1 MFLVKKISVVI
12 VVLICFLACSQESF
26 IKLQKKAQEQ
36 ENDGSK
42 RPSYVDS
49 DYEVFSETIFLQN
62 MVYQPIEERNAF
74 FQLTK
79 DGDDSF
85 NPETSVI
92 LLNEPSDNNEKNP
105 PLYQNDPNNNA
116 NNEKNP
122 PLYQNDPNNNANN
135 EKNPPLYQNDP
146 NNNAN
151 NEKSPFLYKPKR
163 KAKNPKLIE
172 YSQQDFYPLK
182 NGDIMMSKEGDQW
195 LIEIK
200 SKALKRFLKD
210 QNDKD
215 RQIQTFTF
223 NDTKTQIAQFKGKIS
238 SYVYTTNDSD
248 LSLRPFYE
256 SFLLEKKSDDLYMVD
271 KALDAIEVS
280 KCQMVLKKHS
290 TDKLDSQHKAISID
304 LDFKKERFKSDTELF
319 LECQS

>member
-1 MFLVKKISVVI
+1 MFLVKKIGVVV
-12 VVLICFLACSQESF
+12 VVLIGFLACSQERF
-26 IKLQKKAQEQ
+26 IQLQKKAQEQ

-62 MVYQPIEERNAF
+62 MVYQPIKERDAF
-74 FQLTK
+74 AQLTK
-79 DGDDSF
+79 DEDDSF
-85 NPETSVI
+85 NPEISVI
-92 LLNEPSDNNEKNP
+92 LLNEPSDNDTKSP
-105 PLYQNDPNNNA
+105 PLNQNESNNNTA
-116 NNEKNP
+116 SNDTKN
-122 PLYQNDPNNNANN
+122 
-135 EKNPPLYQNDP
+135 
-146 NNNAN
+146 
-151 NEKSPFLYKPKR
+151 PFLYKPKR
-163 KAKNPKLIE
+163 KTKDPKLIE
-172 YSQQDFYPLK
+172 YSQQNFYPLK
-182 NGDIMMSKEGDQW
+182 DGDIIMSKEGDQW

-238 SYVYTTNDSD
+238 SYVYTTNNSN

-256 SFLLEKKSDDLYMVD
+256 SFLLEKKSDDLYTIGAIGD
-271 KALDAIEVS
+271 KALDAIEIH

>member
-1 MFLVKKISVVI
+1 MFLVKKIGVVV
-12 VVLICFLACSQESF
+12 VVLIGFLACSQERF
-26 IKLQKKAQEQ
+26 IQLQKKAQEQ

-62 MVYQPIEERNAF
+62 MVHQPIKERDAF
-74 FQLTK
+74 AQPTK
-79 DGDDSF
+79 DEDDSF
-85 NPETSVI
+85 SPETSVI
-92 LLNEPSDNNEKNP
+92 LLNEPSDNDTKSP
-105 PLYQNDPNNNA
+105 PLNQNESNNNTSTA
-116 NNEKNP
+116 SNDTKN
-122 PLYQNDPNNNANN
+122 
-135 EKNPPLYQNDP
+135 
-146 NNNAN
+146 
-151 NEKSPFLYKPKR
+151 PFLYKPKR
-163 KAKNPKLIE
+163 KTKDPKLIE
-172 YSQQDFYPLK
+172 YSQQNFYPLK
-182 NGDIMMSKEGDQW
+182 DGDIMMSKEGDQW

-200 SKALKRFLKD
+200 SKSLKRFLKD
-210 QNDKD
+210 QNNKD

-238 SYVYTTNDSD
+238 SYVYTTNNSN
-248 LSLRPFYE
+248 LSLRPFYK
-256 SFLLEKKSDDLYMVD
+256 SFLLEKKSDDFYMIGAIGD
-271 KALDAIEVS
+271 KALDAIEIH

>member
-12 VVLICFLACSQESF
+12 MILICFLACSQERF

-79 DGDDSF
+79 DGNDSF

-92 LLNEPSDNNEKNP
+92 LLNEPSDNDTKNP
-105 PLYQNDPNNNA
+105 PLYQNN
-116 NNEKNP
+116 
-122 PLYQNDPNNNANN
+122 
-135 EKNPPLYQNDP
+135 P

-182 NGDIMMSKEGDQW
+182 DGDIIMSKEGDQW
-195 LIEIK
+195 LVEIK

-256 SFLLEKKSDDLYMVD
+256 SFLLEKKSDDFYTIGAIGD
-271 KALDAIEVS
+271 KALDAIEIS

-319 LECQS
+319 LECLKES

>member
-1 MFLVKKISVVI
+1 MFLVKKIGVVV
-12 VVLICFLACSQESF
+12 VVLIGFLACSQERF
-26 IKLQKKAQEQ
+26 IQLQKKAQEQ

-62 MVYQPIEERNAF
+62 MVHQPIKERDAF
-74 FQLTK
+74 VQLTK

-85 NPETSVI
+85 SPETSVI
-92 LLNEPSDNNEKNP
+92 LLDEPSDNDTKNP
-105 PLYQNDPNNNA
+105 PLNQNESNNNTA
-116 NNEKNP
+116 SNDTKN
-122 PLYQNDPNNNANN
+122 
-135 EKNPPLYQNDP
+135 
-146 NNNAN
+146 
-151 NEKSPFLYKPKR
+151 PFLYKPKR
-163 KAKNPKLIE
+163 KTKDPKLIE
-172 YSQQDFYPLK
+172 YSQQNFYPLK
-182 NGDIMMSKEGDQW
+182 DGDIVMSKEGDQW

-238 SYVYTTNDSD
+238 SYVYTTNNSN

-256 SFLLEKKSDDLYMVD
+256 SFLLEKKSDDFYMIGAIGD
-271 KALDAIEVS
+271 KALDAIEIH

>member
-1 MFLVKKISVVI
+1 MFLVKKIGVVV
-12 VVLICFLACSQESF
+12 VVLIGFLACSQERF
-26 IKLQKKAQEQ
+26 IQLQKKAQEQ

-62 MVYQPIEERNAF
+62 MVHQPIKERDAF
-74 FQLTK
+74 AQLTK

-92 LLNEPSDNNEKNP
+92 LLDEPSDNDTKNP
-105 PLYQNDPNNNA
+105 PLNQNEPDNNTASNDT
-116 NNEKNP
+116 KN
-122 PLYQNDPNNNANN
+122 
-135 EKNPPLYQNDP
+135 
-146 NNNAN
+146 
-151 NEKSPFLYKPKR
+151 PFLYKPKR
-163 KAKNPKLIE
+163 KTKDPKLIE
-172 YSQQDFYPLK
+172 YSQQNFYPLK
-182 NGDIMMSKEGDQW
+182 DGDIMMSKEGDQW

-238 SYVYTTNDSD
+238 SYVYTTNNSN

-256 SFLLEKKSDDLYMVD
+256 SFLLEKKSDDFYTIGAIGD
-271 KALDAIEVS
+271 KALDAIEIQ

>member
-1 MFLVKKISVVI
+1 MFLVKKIGVVV
-12 VVLICFLACSQESF
+12 VVLIGFLACSQERF
-26 IKLQKKAQEQ
+26 IQLQKKAQEQ

-62 MVYQPIEERNAF
+62 MVHQPIKERDAF
-74 FQLTK
+74 AQLTK

-92 LLNEPSDNNEKNP
+92 LLNEPSDNDTKNP
-105 PLYQNDPNNNA
+105 PLNQNEPDNNTASNDV
-116 NNEKNP
+116 KN
-122 PLYQNDPNNNANN
+122 
-135 EKNPPLYQNDP
+135 
-146 NNNAN
+146 
-151 NEKSPFLYKPKR
+151 PFLYKPKR
-163 KAKNPKLIE
+163 KTKDPKLIE
-172 YSQQDFYPLK
+172 YSQQNFYPLK
-182 NGDIMMSKEGDQW
+182 DGDIMISKEGDQW

-238 SYVYTTNDSD
+238 SYVYTTNNSN

-256 SFLLEKKSDDLYMVD
+256 SFLLEKKSDDLYMIGAIGD
-271 KALDAIEVS
+271 KALDAIEIS

>member
-1 MFLVKKISVVI
+1 MFLVKKIGVVV
-12 VVLICFLACSQESF
+12 VVLIGFLACSQERF
-26 IKLQKKAQEQ
+26 IQLQKKAQEQ

-62 MVYQPIEERNAF
+62 MVHQPIKERDAF
-74 FQLTK
+74 AQLTK
-79 DGDDSF
+79 DEDDSF

-92 LLNEPSDNNEKNP
+92 LLNEPSDNDTKNP
-105 PLYQNDPNNNA
+105 PLNQNESNNNA
-116 NNEKNP
+116 ASNDTKN
-122 PLYQNDPNNNANN
+122 
-135 EKNPPLYQNDP
+135 
-146 NNNAN
+146 
-151 NEKSPFLYKPKR
+151 PFLYKPKR
-163 KAKNPKLIE
+163 KTKDPKLIE
-172 YSQQDFYPLK
+172 YSQQNFYPLK
-182 NGDIMMSKEGDQW
+182 DGDIIMSKEGDQW

-200 SKALKRFLKD
+200 SKSLKRFLKD

-238 SYVYTTNDSD
+238 SYVYTTNNSN

-256 SFLLEKKSDDLYMVD
+256 SFLLEKKSDDFYTIGAIGD
-271 KALDAIEVS
+271 KALDAIEIQ

>member
-12 VVLICFLACSQESF
+12 MILICFLACSQERF

-62 MVYQPIEERNAF
+62 MVYQPTEERDSFA
-74 FQLTK
+74 QLTK
-79 DGDDSF
+79 DENDSF

-92 LLNEPSDNNEKNP
+92 LLNESSD
-105 PLYQNDPNNNA
+105 
-116 NNEKNP
+116 
-122 PLYQNDPNNNANN
+122 NN

-163 KAKNPKLIE
+163 KTKNPKLIE

-182 NGDIMMSKEGDQW
+182 NGDIVMSKEGDQW
-195 LIEIK
+195 LVEIK

-256 SFLLEKKSDDLYMVD
+256 SFLLEKKSDDFYTIGAIGD
-271 KALDAIEVS
+271 KALGAIEIS

>member
-12 VVLICFLACSQESF
+12 MILVCFLACSQESF
-26 IKLQKKAQEQ
+26 IKMQKKAQEQ

-79 DGDDSF
+79 DEDDSF

-105 PLYQNDPNNNA
+105 PSYPNDPNNNEDNA
-116 NNEKNP
+116 NNEKN
-122 PLYQNDPNNNANN
+122 
-135 EKNPPLYQNDP
+135 
-146 NNNAN
+146 
-151 NEKSPFLYKPKR
+151 PFLYKPKR
-163 KAKNPKLIE
+163 KTKNPKLIE

-182 NGDIMMSKEGDQW
+182 DGDIMMSKEGDQW
-195 LIEIK
+195 LVEIK

-256 SFLLEKKSDDLYMVD
+256 SFLLEKKSDDLYTIGD

-319 LECQS
+319 LECLKES

>member
-1 MFLVKKISVVI
+1 M
-12 VVLICFLACSQESF
+12 VLIGFLACSQERF
-26 IKLQKKAQEQ
+26 IQLQKKAQEQ

-62 MVYQPIEERNAF
+62 MVHQPIEKRDAF
-74 FQLTK
+74 AQLTK

-92 LLNEPSDNNEKNP
+92 LLDEPSDNDTKSP
-105 PLYQNDPNNNA
+105 PLNQNESNNTASNDT
-116 NNEKNP
+116 KN
-122 PLYQNDPNNNANN
+122 
-135 EKNPPLYQNDP
+135 
-146 NNNAN
+146 
-151 NEKSPFLYKPKR
+151 PFLYKPKR
-163 KAKNPKLIE
+163 KTKDPKLIE
-172 YSQQDFYPLK
+172 YSQQNFYPLK
-182 NGDIMMSKEGDQW
+182 DGDIIMSKEGDQW

-238 SYVYTTNDSD
+238 SYVYTTNNSN

-256 SFLLEKKSDDLYMVD
+256 SFLLEKKSDDFYTIGAIGD
-271 KALDAIEVS
+271 KALDAIEIH

>member
-1 MFLVKKISVVI
+1 MFLVKKIGVVV
-12 VVLICFLACSQESF
+12 VVLIGFLACSQERF
-26 IKLQKKAQEQ
+26 IQLQKKAQEQ

-49 DYEVFSETIFLQN
+49 DYEVFSETIFLKN
-62 MVYQPIEERNAF
+62 MVHQPIKERDAF
-74 FQLTK
+74 IQPTK
-79 DGDDSF
+79 DEDDSF
-85 NPETSVI
+85 SPETSVI
-92 LLNEPSDNNEKNP
+92 LLNEPSDNDTKNP
-105 PLYQNDPNNNA
+105 PLNQNEFNNTASNDI
-116 NNEKNP
+116 KN
-122 PLYQNDPNNNANN
+122 
-135 EKNPPLYQNDP
+135 
-146 NNNAN
+146 
-151 NEKSPFLYKPKR
+151 PFLYKPKR
-163 KAKNPKLIE
+163 KTKDPKLIE
-172 YSQQDFYPLK
+172 YSQQNFYPLK
-182 NGDIMMSKEGDQW
+182 DGDIMMSKEGDQW
-195 LIEIK
+195 LIKIK

-238 SYVYTTNDSD
+238 SYVYTTNNSD

-256 SFLLEKKSDDLYMVD
+256 SFLLEKKSDDLYTTGD
-271 KALDAIEVS
+271 KALDAIEIQ

>member
-1 MFLVKKISVVI
+1 MFLVKKIGVVI
-12 VVLICFLACSQESF
+12 MILICFLACSQERF
-26 IKLQKKAQEQ
+26 IQLQKKAQEQ

-62 MVYQPIEERNAF
+62 MVYQPTEERDSFA
-74 FQLTK
+74 QLTK
-79 DGDDSF
+79 DENDSF

-116 NNEKNP
+116 NNEK
-122 PLYQNDPNNNANN
+122 
-135 EKNPPLYQNDP
+135 
-146 NNNAN
+146 
-151 NEKSPFLYKPKR
+151 SPFLYKPKR
-163 KAKNPKLIE
+163 KTKNPKLIE
-172 YSQQDFYPLK
+172 YSQQNFYPLK
-182 NGDIMMSKEGDQW
+182 DGDIIMSKEGDQW
-195 LIEIK
+195 LVEIK

-256 SFLLEKKSDDLYMVD
+256 SFLLEKKSDDFYTIGAIGD
-271 KALDAIEVS
+271 KALDAIEIS

>member
-1 MFLVKKISVVI
+1 MFLVKKIGVVI
-12 VVLICFLACSQESF
+12 MILIGFLACSQERF

-49 DYEVFSETIFLQN
+49 DYEVFSETIFLKN
-62 MVYQPIEERNAF
+62 MVYQPIEERDAF
-74 FQLTK
+74 AQLTK
-79 DGDDSF
+79 DENDSF

-92 LLNEPSDNNEKNP
+92 LLNEPSDNDTKNP
-105 PLYQNDPNNNA
+105 PLNQNESNTNTA
-116 NNEKNP
+116 NNDTKN
-122 PLYQNDPNNNANN
+122 
-135 EKNPPLYQNDP
+135 
-146 NNNAN
+146 
-151 NEKSPFLYKPKR
+151 PFLYKPKR
-163 KAKNPKLIE
+163 KTKNPKLIE
-172 YSQQDFYPLK
+172 YSQQNFYPLK
-182 NGDIMMSKEGDQW
+182 DGDIVMSKEGDQW

-256 SFLLEKKSDDLYMVD
+256 SFLLEKKSDDFYTIGAIGD
-271 KALDAIEVS
+271 KALDAIEIS

>member
-1 MFLVKKISVVI
+1 
-12 VVLICFLACSQESF
+12 VVLIGFLACSQERF
-26 IKLQKKAQEQ
+26 IQLQKKAQEQ

-62 MVYQPIEERNAF
+62 MVYQPTEERDSFA
-74 FQLTK
+74 QLTK
-79 DGDDSF
+79 DENDSF

-92 LLNEPSDNNEKNP
+92 LLNEPSDSDTKNP
-105 PLYQNDPNNNA
+105 PLNQNESNTNTA
-116 NNEKNP
+116 NNDTKN
-122 PLYQNDPNNNANN
+122 
-135 EKNPPLYQNDP
+135 
-146 NNNAN
+146 
-151 NEKSPFLYKPKR
+151 PFLYKPKR
-163 KAKNPKLIE
+163 KTKDPKLIE
-172 YSQQDFYPLK
+172 YSQQNFYPLK
-182 NGDIMMSKEGDQW
+182 DGDIMMSKEGDQW

-238 SYVYTTNDSD
+238 SYVYTTNNSD

-256 SFLLEKKSDDLYMVD
+256 SFLLEKKSDDFYTIGD
-271 KALDAIEVS
+271 KALDAIEIS

-304 LDFKKERFKSDTELF
+304 LDFKKERFKSNTELF

>member
-1 MFLVKKISVVI
+1 MFLVKKIGVVV
-12 VVLICFLACSQESF
+12 VVLMCFLACSQERF
-26 IKLQKKAQEQ
+26 IQLQKKAQEQ

-62 MVYQPIEERNAF
+62 MVYQPTEERDTFA
-74 FQLTK
+74 QLTK

-92 LLNEPSDNNEKNP
+92 LLNEPSDNDTKNP
-105 PLYQNDPNNNA
+105 PLYPNESNNNTA
-116 NNEKNP
+116 NNDTKN
-122 PLYQNDPNNNANN
+122 
-135 EKNPPLYQNDP
+135 
-146 NNNAN
+146 
-151 NEKSPFLYKPKR
+151 PFLYKPKR
-163 KAKNPKLIE
+163 KTKNPKLIE
-172 YSQQDFYPLK
+172 YSQQNFYPLK
-182 NGDIMMSKEGDQW
+182 NGDIIMSKEGDQW
-195 LIEIK
+195 LIEIQ

-238 SYVYTTNDSD
+238 SYVYTTNNSD
-248 LSLRPFYE
+248 LSLRPFYK
-256 SFLLEKKSDDLYMVD
+256 SFLLEKKSDDFYTIGAD
-271 KALDAIEVS
+271 KALDTIEIQ

>member
-1 MFLVKKISVVI
+1 M
-12 VVLICFLACSQESF
+12 VLMCFLACSQERF
-26 IKLQKKAQEQ
+26 IQLQKKAQEQ

-62 MVYQPIEERNAF
+62 MVYQPTEEKNAF
-74 FQLTK
+74 AQLTK
-79 DGDDSF
+79 DEDNSF

-92 LLNEPSDNNEKNP
+92 LLNEPSGNDTKNP
-105 PLYQNDPNNNA
+105 PLYQNESNNNTA
-116 NNEKNP
+116 NNDTKN
-122 PLYQNDPNNNANN
+122 
-135 EKNPPLYQNDP
+135 
-146 NNNAN
+146 
-151 NEKSPFLYKPKR
+151 PFLYKPKR
-163 KAKNPKLIE
+163 KTKDPKLIE
-172 YSQQDFYPLK
+172 YSQQNFYPLK
-182 NGDIMMSKEGDQW
+182 DGDIVMSKEGDQW
-195 LIEIK
+195 LVEIK

-238 SYVYTTNDSD
+238 SYVYTTNNSD

-256 SFLLEKKSDDLYMVD
+256 SFLLEKKSGDFYTIGAIGD
-271 KALDAIEVS
+271 KALDAIEIS

>member
-1 MFLVKKISVVI
+1 M
-12 VVLICFLACSQESF
+12 VLIGFLACSQERF
-26 IKLQKKAQEQ
+26 IQLQKKAQEQ

-62 MVYQPIEERNAF
+62 MVHHPIKERDAFVQP
-74 FQLTK
+74 TK

-92 LLNEPSDNNEKNP
+92 LLDEPSDNDTKNP
-105 PLYQNDPNNNA
+105 PLNQNESNNNTA
-116 NNEKNP
+116 SNDTKN
-122 PLYQNDPNNNANN
+122 
-135 EKNPPLYQNDP
+135 
-146 NNNAN
+146 
-151 NEKSPFLYKPKR
+151 PFLYKPKR
-163 KAKNPKLIE
+163 KTKDPKFIE
-172 YSQQDFYPLK
+172 YSQQNFYPLK
-182 NGDIMMSKEGDQW
+182 DGDIMMSKEGDQW
-195 LIEIK
+195 LIKIK

-210 QNDKD
+210 QNNKD

-238 SYVYTTNDSD
+238 SYVYTTNNSN

-256 SFLLEKKSDDLYMVD
+256 SFLLEKKSDDLYMIGAIGD
-271 KALDAIEVS
+271 KALDAIEIQ

>member
-1 MFLVKKISVVI
+1 M
-12 VVLICFLACSQESF
+12 VLIGFLACSQERF
-26 IKLQKKAQEQ
+26 IQLQKKAQEQ

-62 MVYQPIEERNAF
+62 MVYQPTEERDAF
-74 FQLTK
+74 AQLTK
-79 DGDDSF
+79 NENDSF

-105 PLYQNDPNNNA
+105 PLYPNDPHNNTNNA
-116 NNEKNP
+116 NNDTKN
-122 PLYQNDPNNNANN
+122 
-135 EKNPPLYQNDP
+135 
-146 NNNAN
+146 
-151 NEKSPFLYKPKR
+151 PFLYKPKR
-163 KAKNPKLIE
+163 KTKNPKLIE

-182 NGDIMMSKEGDQW
+182 NGDIVMSKQGDQW
-195 LIEIK
+195 LIEIQ

-238 SYVYTTNDSD
+238 SYVYTTNNSD

-256 SFLLEKKSDDLYMVD
+256 SFLLEKKSDDFYTIGAIGD
-271 KALDAIEVS
+271 KALDAIEIS

>member
-12 VVLICFLACSQESF
+12 MILICFLACSQERF

-36 ENDGSK
+36 ENDGSQ

-74 FQLTK
+74 FQLTNDEDNDPK
-79 DGDDSF
+79 
-85 NPETSVI
+85 ETSVI
-92 LLNEPSDNNEKNP
+92 LLNEPSDN
-105 PLYQNDPNNNA
+105 DT
-116 NNEKNP
+116 
-122 PLYQNDPNNNANN
+122 
-135 EKNPPLYQNDP
+135 KNPPLYQNDP

-163 KAKNPKLIE
+163 KTKNPKLIE

-182 NGDIMMSKEGDQW
+182 DGDIVMSKEGDQW

-238 SYVYTTNDSD
+238 SYVYTTNNSD
-248 LSLRPFYE
+248 LSLRPFYK
-256 SFLLEKKSDDLYMVD
+256 SFLLEKKSDDFYTIGAIGD
-271 KALDAIEVS
+271 KALDAIEIS

>member
-1 MFLVKKISVVI
+1 MFLVKKIGVVV
-12 VVLICFLACSQESF
+12 VVLIGFLACSQERF
-26 IKLQKKAQEQ
+26 IQLQKKAQEQ

-62 MVYQPIEERNAF
+62 MVHQPIKERDAF
-74 FQLTK
+74 AQLTK

-92 LLNEPSDNNEKNP
+92 LLNEPSDNDTKNP
-105 PLYQNDPNNNA
+105 PLNQNESNNNA
-116 NNEKNP
+116 ASNDTKN
-122 PLYQNDPNNNANN
+122 
-135 EKNPPLYQNDP
+135 
-146 NNNAN
+146 
-151 NEKSPFLYKPKR
+151 PFLYKPKR
-163 KAKNPKLIE
+163 KTKDPKLIE
-172 YSQQDFYPLK
+172 YSQQNFYPLK
-182 NGDIMMSKEGDQW
+182 DGDIMMSKEGDQW

-215 RQIQTFTF
+215 RQIQTFIF

-238 SYVYTTNDSD
+238 SYVYTTNNSN

-256 SFLLEKKSDDLYMVD
+256 SFLLEKKSDDFYTMIGD
-271 KALDAIEVS
+271 KALDAIEIQ

>member
-1 MFLVKKISVVI
+1 M
-12 VVLICFLACSQESF
+12 CFLACSQESF
-26 IKLQKKAQEQ
+26 IKMQKKAQEQ

-62 MVYQPIEERNAF
+62 MVYQPTKERDSFA
-74 FQLTK
+74 QLTK
-79 DGDDSF
+79 DENDSF

-92 LLNEPSDNNEKNP
+92 LLNEPSDNDTKNP
-105 PLYQNDPNNNA
+105 PLYQNESNTNTA
-116 NNEKNP
+116 NNDTKN
-122 PLYQNDPNNNANN
+122 
-135 EKNPPLYQNDP
+135 
-146 NNNAN
+146 
-151 NEKSPFLYKPKR
+151 PFLYKPKR
-163 KAKNPKLIE
+163 KTKNPKLIE
-172 YSQQDFYPLK
+172 YSQQNFYPLK
-182 NGDIMMSKEGDQW
+182 DGDIVMSKEGDQW

-238 SYVYTTNDSD
+238 SYVYTTNNSD

-256 SFLLEKKSDDLYMVD
+256 SFLLEKKSDDFYTIGAD
-271 KALDAIEVS
+271 KALDAIEIS

>member
-1 MFLVKKISVVI
+1 MFLVKKIGVVV
-12 VVLICFLACSQESF
+12 VVLICFLACSQERF

-79 DGDDSF
+79 DENDSF

-92 LLNEPSDNNEKNP
+92 LLNESSD
-105 PLYQNDPNNNA
+105 
-116 NNEKNP
+116 
-122 PLYQNDPNNNANN
+122 NN

-163 KAKNPKLIE
+163 KTKNPKLIE
-172 YSQQDFYPLK
+172 YSQQNFYPLK
-182 NGDIMMSKEGDQW
+182 DGDIIMSKEGDQW
-195 LIEIK
+195 LVEIK

-256 SFLLEKKSDDLYMVD
+256 SFLLEKKSDDLYTIGD
-271 KALDAIEVS
+271 KALDTIEVS

>member
-1 MFLVKKISVVI
+1 MFLVKKIGVVV
-12 VVLICFLACSQESF
+12 VVLIGFLACSQERF
-26 IKLQKKAQEQ
+26 IQLQKKAQEQ

-62 MVYQPIEERNAF
+62 MVHQPIKERDAF
-74 FQLTK
+74 AQLTK
-79 DGDDSF
+79 DEDDSF

-92 LLNEPSDNNEKNP
+92 LLDEPSDNDTKNP
-105 PLYQNDPNNNA
+105 PLNQNESNNNTA
-116 NNEKNP
+116 SNDTKN
-122 PLYQNDPNNNANN
+122 
-135 EKNPPLYQNDP
+135 
-146 NNNAN
+146 
-151 NEKSPFLYKPKR
+151 PFLYKPKR
-163 KAKNPKLIE
+163 KIKDPKLIE
-172 YSQQDFYPLK
+172 YSQQNFYPLK
-182 NGDIMMSKEGDQW
+182 DGDIIMSKEGDQW

-238 SYVYTTNDSD
+238 SYVYTTNNSD

-256 SFLLEKKSDDLYMVD
+256 SFLLEKKSDNLYMIGD
-271 KALDAIEVS
+271 KALDAIEIS

>member
-1 MFLVKKISVVI
+1 MFLVKKIGVVI
-12 VVLICFLACSQESF
+12 VVLVGFLACSQERF
-26 IKLQKKAQEQ
+26 IQLQKKAQEQ

-62 MVYQPIEERNAF
+62 MVYQPTEERDSFA
-74 FQLTK
+74 QLTK
-79 DGDDSF
+79 DENDSF
-85 NPETSVI
+85 NPENSVI
-92 LLNEPSDNNEKNP
+92 LLNEPSDNSETLYPNESHN
-105 PLYQNDPNNNA
+105 NTNNA
-116 NNEKNP
+116 NNDTKN
-122 PLYQNDPNNNANN
+122 
-135 EKNPPLYQNDP
+135 
-146 NNNAN
+146 
-151 NEKSPFLYKPKR
+151 PFLYKPKR
-163 KAKNPKLIE
+163 KTKNPKLIE

-182 NGDIMMSKEGDQW
+182 NGDIIMSKEGDQW
-195 LIEIK
+195 LIEIQ

-256 SFLLEKKSDDLYMVD
+256 SFLLEKKSDNVYTIEN
-271 KALDAIEVS
+271 KALDTMEIS

>member
-1 MFLVKKISVVI
+1 MFLVKKIGVVI
-12 VVLICFLACSQESF
+12 MILICFLACSQERF

-62 MVYQPIEERNAF
+62 MVYQPIEEKDSFA
-74 FQLTK
+74 QLTK
-79 DGDDSF
+79 DENDSFDPSF

-92 LLNEPSDNNEKNP
+92 LLNESSDNDTKNP
-105 PLYQNDPNNNA
+105 PLYQNESNTNTA
-116 NNEKNP
+116 NNDTKN
-122 PLYQNDPNNNANN
+122 
-135 EKNPPLYQNDP
+135 
-146 NNNAN
+146 
-151 NEKSPFLYKPKR
+151 PFLYKKR

-182 NGDIMMSKEGDQW
+182 NGDIIMSKEGDQW
-195 LIEIK
+195 LVEIK

-271 KALDAIEVS
+271 KALDAIEIS

>member
-1 MFLVKKISVVI
+1 MFLVKKIGVVV
-12 VVLICFLACSQESF
+12 VVLIGFLACSQERF
-26 IKLQKKAQEQ
+26 IQLQKKAQEQ

-49 DYEVFSETIFLQN
+49 DHEVFSETIFLKN
-62 MVYQPIEERNAF
+62 MVYQPTEERDSFA
-74 FQLTK
+74 QLTK
-79 DGDDSF
+79 DEDDSFNPSF

-92 LLNEPSDNNEKNP
+92 LLNEPSDNDTKNP
-105 PLYQNDPNNNA
+105 PSYPNDSNNNA

-122 PLYQNDPNNNANN
+122 
-135 EKNPPLYQNDP
+135 
-146 NNNAN
+146 
-151 NEKSPFLYKPKR
+151 FLYKPKR
-163 KAKNPKLIE
+163 KTKNPKLIE
-172 YSQQDFYPLK
+172 YSQQNFYPLK
-182 NGDIMMSKEGDQW
+182 DGDIMMSKEGDQW

-238 SYVYTTNDSD
+238 SYVYTTNNSD

-256 SFLLEKKSDDLYMVD
+256 SFLLEKKSDDLYTIGAD
-271 KALDAIEVS
+271 KALDAIEIS
-280 KCQMVLKKHS
+280 NCQMVLKKHS

-319 LECQS
+319 LECLKES

>member
-1 MFLVKKISVVI
+1 MFLVKKIGVVV
-12 VVLICFLACSQESF
+12 VVLIGFLACSQERF
-26 IKLQKKAQEQ
+26 IQLQKKVQEQ

-49 DYEVFSETIFLQN
+49 DYEVFSETIFLKN
-62 MVYQPIEERNAF
+62 MVYQPIKERDAF
-74 FQLTK
+74 AQLTK

-92 LLNEPSDNNEKNP
+92 LLNEPSDNDTKNP
-105 PLYQNDPNNNA
+105 PLNQNESNNNTA
-116 NNEKNP
+116 NNDTKN
-122 PLYQNDPNNNANN
+122 
-135 EKNPPLYQNDP
+135 
-146 NNNAN
+146 
-151 NEKSPFLYKPKR
+151 PFLYKPKR
-163 KAKNPKLIE
+163 KTKDPKLIE
-172 YSQQDFYPLK
+172 YSQQNFYPLK
-182 NGDIMMSKEGDQW
+182 DGDIMMSKEGDQW

-238 SYVYTTNDSD
+238 SYVYTTNNSG

-256 SFLLEKKSDDLYMVD
+256 SFLLEKKSDDFYMIGAIGD
-271 KALDAIEVS
+271 KALDAIEIQ

>member
-1 MFLVKKISVVI
+1 MI
-12 VVLICFLACSQESF
+12 LICFLACSQERF
-26 IKLQKKAQEQ
+26 IQLQKKAQEQ
-36 ENDGSK
+36 ENDGSQ

-49 DYEVFSETIFLQN
+49 DYEVFSETIFLKN
-62 MVYQPIEERNAF
+62 MVYQPTEERDSFAQLTEERDSF
-74 FQLTK
+74 AQLTK
-79 DGDDSF
+79 DENDSF

-92 LLNEPSDNNEKNP
+92 LLNEPSGNDTKNP
-105 PLYQNDPNNNA
+105 PLYPNDPNNN
-116 NNEKNP
+116 
-122 PLYQNDPNNNANN
+122 DDNANN
-135 EKNPPLYQNDP
+135 DIKN
-146 NNNAN
+146 
-151 NEKSPFLYKPKR
+151 PFLYKPKR
-163 KAKNPKLIE
+163 KTKNPKLIE
-172 YSQQDFYPLK
+172 YSQQDFYSLK
-182 NGDIMMSKEGDQW
+182 NGDIVMSKEGDQW
-195 LIEIK
+195 LVEIK

-238 SYVYTTNDSD
+238 SYVYTTNNSD
-248 LSLRPFYE
+248 LSLRPFYK
-256 SFLLEKKSDDLYMVD
+256 SFLLEKKSDNLYTIGD
-271 KALDAIEVS
+271 KALDAIEIS

>member
-1 MFLVKKISVVI
+1 MFLVKKISVVV

-79 DGDDSF
+79 DEDDSF

-122 PLYQNDPNNNANN
+122 
-135 EKNPPLYQNDP
+135 
-146 NNNAN
+146 
-151 NEKSPFLYKPKR
+151 FLYKPKR
-163 KAKNPKLIE
+163 KTKNPKLIE

-182 NGDIMMSKEGDQW
+182 NGDIIMSREGDQW
-195 LIEIK
+195 LVEIQ

-238 SYVYTTNDSD
+238 SYVYTTNDSG

-256 SFLLEKKSDDLYMVD
+256 SFLLEKKSDDLYTIGAIGD
-271 KALDAIEVS
+271 KALDAIEIS

>member
-1 MFLVKKISVVI
+1 MFLVKKIGVVI
-12 VVLICFLACSQESF
+12 MILICFLACSQERF

-79 DGDDSF
+79 DENDSF

-122 PLYQNDPNNNANN
+122 
-135 EKNPPLYQNDP
+135 
-146 NNNAN
+146 
-151 NEKSPFLYKPKR
+151 FLYKPKR

-172 YSQQDFYPLK
+172 YSQQNFYPLK
-182 NGDIMMSKEGDQW
+182 DGDIMMSKEGDQW
-195 LIEIK
+195 LVEIK

-256 SFLLEKKSDDLYMVD
+256 SFLLEKKSDDLYMIGD
-271 KALDAIEVS
+271 KALDAIEIS

-319 LECQS
+319 LECLKES

>member
-1 MFLVKKISVVI
+1 MFLVKKIGVVI
-12 VVLICFLACSQESF
+12 VVLIGFLACSQERF
-26 IKLQKKAQEQ
+26 IQLQKKAQEQ

-49 DYEVFSETIFLQN
+49 DYEVFSETIFLKN
-62 MVYQPIEERNAF
+62 MVYQPAEERNAF
-74 FQLTK
+74 AQLTK
-79 DGDDSF
+79 DEDDSF
-85 NPETSVI
+85 NPETSVV

-105 PLYQNDPNNNA
+105 PLNQNESNTNTA
-116 NNEKNP
+116 NNDTKN
-122 PLYQNDPNNNANN
+122 
-135 EKNPPLYQNDP
+135 
-146 NNNAN
+146 
-151 NEKSPFLYKPKR
+151 PFLYKPKR
-163 KAKNPKLIE
+163 KTKNPKLIE
-172 YSQQDFYPLK
+172 YSQQNFYPLK

-195 LIEIK
+195 LVEIK

-256 SFLLEKKSDDLYMVD
+256 SFLLEKKSDDLYTIGAIGD
-271 KALDAIEVS
+271 KALDAIEIS

>member
-1 MFLVKKISVVI
+1 MFLVKKIGVVI
-12 VVLICFLACSQESF
+12 MVLICFLACSQESF

-36 ENDGSK
+36 ENDGSQ

-62 MVYQPIEERNAF
+62 MVYQPTNERNAF
-74 FQLTK
+74 FQLTT
-79 DGDDSF
+79 DEDDSF

-92 LLNEPSDNNEKNP
+92 LLNEPSG
-105 PLYQNDPNNNA
+105 NDT
-116 NNEKNP
+116 
-122 PLYQNDPNNNANN
+122 
-135 EKNPPLYQNDP
+135 KNPPLYQNDP

-163 KAKNPKLIE
+163 KTKNPKLIE

-271 KALDAIEVS
+271 KALDAIEIS

>member
-1 MFLVKKISVVI
+1 MFLVKKIGVVV
-12 VVLICFLACSQESF
+12 VVLMCFLACSQERF
-26 IKLQKKAQEQ
+26 IQLQKKAQEQ

-62 MVYQPIEERNAF
+62 MVYQPAEERNAF
-74 FQLTK
+74 AQLTK

-85 NPETSVI
+85 NPETSVV
-92 LLNEPSDNNEKNP
+92 LLNEPSGNDTKNP
-105 PLYQNDPNNNA
+105 PLNQNESNNNTA
-116 NNEKNP
+116 NNDTKN
-122 PLYQNDPNNNANN
+122 
-135 EKNPPLYQNDP
+135 
-146 NNNAN
+146 
-151 NEKSPFLYKPKR
+151 PFLYKPKT
-163 KAKNPKLIE
+163 KTKDPKLIE

-182 NGDIMMSKEGDQW
+182 NGDIIMSKEGDQW
-195 LIEIK
+195 LVEIK
-200 SKALKRFLKD
+200 SKALKHFLKD

-256 SFLLEKKSDDLYMVD
+256 SFLLEKKSDDLYTIGAIGD
-271 KALDAIEVS
+271 KALDAIEIS

-319 LECQS
+319 LECLKES

>member
-1 MFLVKKISVVI
+1 MFLVKKIGVVI
-12 VVLICFLACSQESF
+12 MILICFLACSQERF

-62 MVYQPIEERNAF
+62 MVYQPTEERDSFA
-74 FQLTK
+74 QLTK
-79 DGDDSF
+79 DEDDSF

-92 LLNEPSDNNEKNP
+92 LLNEPSDNDTKNP
-105 PLYQNDPNNNA
+105 PLYPNESHNNTNNA

-122 PLYQNDPNNNANN
+122 
-135 EKNPPLYQNDP
+135 
-146 NNNAN
+146 
-151 NEKSPFLYKPKR
+151 FLYKKR

-172 YSQQDFYPLK
+172 YSQQNFYPLK
-182 NGDIMMSKEGDQW
+182 NGDIIMSKEGDQW

-256 SFLLEKKSDDLYMVD
+256 SFLLEKKSDDLYTIGD
-271 KALDAIEVS
+271 KALDAIEIS

>member
-1 MFLVKKISVVI
+1 MFLVKKIGVVI
-12 VVLICFLACSQESF
+12 MILVCFLACSQESF

-36 ENDGSK
+36 ENDGSQ

-62 MVYQPIEERNAF
+62 MVHQPIKERDAF
-74 FQLTK
+74 AQLTK
-79 DGDDSF
+79 DEYNSF

-92 LLNEPSDNNEKNP
+92 LLNEPSDDDTKNP
-105 PLYQNDPNNNA
+105 PLNQNESNNNTA
-116 NNEKNP
+116 NNDAKN
-122 PLYQNDPNNNANN
+122 
-135 EKNPPLYQNDP
+135 
-146 NNNAN
+146 
-151 NEKSPFLYKPKR
+151 PFLYKPKR
-163 KAKNPKLIE
+163 KTKDPKLIE
-172 YSQQDFYPLK
+172 YSQQNFYPLK
-182 NGDIMMSKEGDQW
+182 DGDIMMSKEGDQW

-238 SYVYTTNDSD
+238 SYVYTTNNSN

-256 SFLLEKKSDDLYMVD
+256 SFLLEKKSDDLYTIGD
-271 KALDAIEVS
+271 KVLDAIEIQ

>member
-1 MFLVKKISVVI
+1 MFLVKKIGVVV
-12 VVLICFLACSQESF
+12 VVLIGFLACSQERF
-26 IKLQKKAQEQ
+26 IQLQKKAQEQ

-49 DYEVFSETIFLQN
+49 DYEVFSETIFLKN
-62 MVYQPIEERNAF
+62 MVYQPMEERDSFA
-74 FQLTK
+74 QLTK

-92 LLNEPSDNNEKNP
+92 LLNEPSDNDTKNP
-105 PLYQNDPNNNA
+105 PLNQNESNTNTA
-116 NNEKNP
+116 NNDVKN
-122 PLYQNDPNNNANN
+122 
-135 EKNPPLYQNDP
+135 
-146 NNNAN
+146 
-151 NEKSPFLYKPKR
+151 PFLYKPKR
-163 KAKNPKLIE
+163 KTKDPKLIE
-172 YSQQDFYPLK
+172 YSQQNFYPLK
-182 NGDIMMSKEGDQW
+182 DGDIVMSREGDQW

-238 SYVYTTNDSD
+238 SYVYTTNNSN

-256 SFLLEKKSDDLYMVD
+256 SFLLEKKSDDFYTIGAD
-271 KALDAIEVS
+271 KALDAIEIQ

>member
-1 MFLVKKISVVI
+1 M
-12 VVLICFLACSQESF
+12 
-26 IKLQKKAQEQ
+26 QKKAQEQ

-62 MVYQPIEERNAF
+62 MVYQPTEERDSFA
-74 FQLTK
+74 QLTK
-79 DGDDSF
+79 DENDSF

-92 LLNEPSDNNEKNP
+92 LLNEPSDSDTKNP
-105 PLYQNDPNNNA
+105 PLYQNESNTNTA
-116 NNEKNP
+116 NNDTKN
-122 PLYQNDPNNNANN
+122 
-135 EKNPPLYQNDP
+135 
-146 NNNAN
+146 
-151 NEKSPFLYKPKR
+151 PFLYKPKR
-163 KAKNPKLIE
+163 KTKNPKLIE
-172 YSQQDFYPLK
+172 YSQQNFYPLK
-182 NGDIMMSKEGDQW
+182 DGDIMISKEGDQW
-195 LIEIK
+195 LVEIK

-256 SFLLEKKSDDLYMVD
+256 SFLLEKKSDDLYTIGAH
-271 KALDAIEVS
+271 KALDAIEIQ

-304 LDFKKERFKSDTELF
+304 LDFKKEHFKSDTELF
-319 LECQS
+319 LECLKES

>member
-1 MFLVKKISVVI
+1 MFLVKKIGVVI
-12 VVLICFLACSQESF
+12 MILICFLACSQERF

-36 ENDGSK
+36 ENDGSQ

-49 DYEVFSETIFLQN
+49 DHEVFSETIFLQN
-62 MVYQPIEERNAF
+62 MVYQPVEERNAF

-79 DGDDSF
+79 DGNDSF

-92 LLNEPSDNNEKNP
+92 LLNEPSGNDTKNP
-105 PLYQNDPNNNA
+105 PLNQNESNTNTA
-116 NNEKNP
+116 NNDTKN
-122 PLYQNDPNNNANN
+122 
-135 EKNPPLYQNDP
+135 
-146 NNNAN
+146 
-151 NEKSPFLYKPKR
+151 PFLYKPKR
-163 KAKNPKLIE
+163 KTKNPKLIE
-172 YSQQDFYPLK
+172 YSQQNFYPLK
-182 NGDIMMSKEGDQW
+182 NGDIVMSKEGDQW
-195 LIEIK
+195 LVEIK

-256 SFLLEKKSDDLYMVD
+256 SFLLEKKSDDFYTIGAIGD

>member
-1 MFLVKKISVVI
+1 MFLVKKIGVVV

-26 IKLQKKAQEQ
+26 IKMQKKAQEQ

-62 MVYQPIEERNAF
+62 MVYQPTEERDSFA
-74 FQLTK
+74 QLTK
-79 DGDDSF
+79 DEDDSF

-92 LLNEPSDNNEKNP
+92 LLNEPSDNDTKNP
-105 PLYQNDPNNNA
+105 PLYQNEFHNNNTA
-116 NNEKNP
+116 NNDTKN
-122 PLYQNDPNNNANN
+122 
-135 EKNPPLYQNDP
+135 
-146 NNNAN
+146 
-151 NEKSPFLYKPKR
+151 PFLYKPKR
-163 KAKNPKLIE
+163 KTKNPKLIE
-172 YSQQDFYPLK
+172 YSQQNFYPLK
-182 NGDIMMSKEGDQW
+182 DGDIVMSKEGDQW

-256 SFLLEKKSDDLYMVD
+256 SFLLEKKSDNVYTIEN
-271 KALDAIEVS
+271 KALDTMEIS

-304 LDFKKERFKSDTELF
+304 LDFKKECFKSDTELF

>member
-1 MFLVKKISVVI
+1 MILV
-12 VVLICFLACSQESF
+12 CFLACSQESF
-26 IKLQKKAQEQ
+26 IKMQKKAQEQ

-62 MVYQPIEERNAF
+62 MVYQPTEERDSFA
-74 FQLTK
+74 QLTK
-79 DGDDSF
+79 DENDSF

-116 NNEKNP
+116 NNEK
-122 PLYQNDPNNNANN
+122 
-135 EKNPPLYQNDP
+135 
-146 NNNAN
+146 
-151 NEKSPFLYKPKR
+151 SPFLYKPKR
-163 KAKNPKLIE
+163 KTKNPKLIE
-172 YSQQDFYPLK
+172 YSQQNFYPLK
-182 NGDIMMSKEGDQW
+182 DGDIIMSKEGDQW
-195 LIEIK
+195 LVEIK

-210 QNDKD
+210 QNNKD

-248 LSLRPFYE
+248 LSLRH
-256 SFLLEKKSDDLYMVD
+256 FL
-271 KALDAIEVS
+271 
-280 KCQMVLKKHS
+280 
-290 TDKLDSQHKAISID
+290 
-304 LDFKKERFKSDTELF
+304 
-319 LECQS
+319 